1 MDFESVAG
9 DLTSINQSGISTV
22 SNLCKQQI
30 ALEKRIAD
38 LELELKDAKREHRKV
53 AEDLLPAA
61 LQEYGVTELKME
73 DGSEIT
79 VAPYY
84 SASIAK
90 DRQDEA
96 FQWLN
101 DNGFADIIKNT
112 VSVSFG
118 REEDDSAKKL
128 VDSLEDNGY
137 ATAQKK
143 WVEPM
148 TLKAFVREQV
158 EKGSDL
164 PLETFNVYIGQKTRI
179 IKK

>member
-1 MDFESVAG
+1 MFEPDDKPMG
-9 DLTSINQSGISTV
+9 DASLKALSEKSNELQNLDNQIKDV
-22 SNLCKQQI
+22 
-30 ALEKRIAD
+30 EE
-38 LELELKDAKREHRKV
+38 ELGKLKSKYRELSEVDIPSM
-53 AEDLLPAA
+53 LS
-61 LQEYGVTELKME
+61 EL
-73 DGSEIT
+73 GLSEIT
-79 VAPYY
+79 LADGNKISTATYY
-84 SASIAK
+84 SARISDDK
-90 DRQDEA
+90 RDEA
-96 FQWLN
+96 FGWLN

-118 REEDDSAKKL
+118 RDEDDSARKL

>member
-1 MDFESVAG
+1 MFEPEDKPMG
-9 DLTSINQSGISTV
+9 DASLKALSEKSNQLQKLDDAIQEAEQTLGQ
-22 SNLCKQQI
+22 LK
-30 ALEKRIAD
+30 AEYR
-38 LELELKDAKREHRKV
+38 ELSEVDIPSMLSELG
-53 AEDLLPAA
+53 L
-61 LQEYGVTELKME
+61 
-73 DGSEIT
+73 SEIT
-79 VAPYY
+79 LKDGNKISTSTYY
-84 SASIAK
+84 SARISEDK
-90 DRQDEA
+90 RDEA

-101 DNGFADIIKNT
+101 DNGFGDIVKNT